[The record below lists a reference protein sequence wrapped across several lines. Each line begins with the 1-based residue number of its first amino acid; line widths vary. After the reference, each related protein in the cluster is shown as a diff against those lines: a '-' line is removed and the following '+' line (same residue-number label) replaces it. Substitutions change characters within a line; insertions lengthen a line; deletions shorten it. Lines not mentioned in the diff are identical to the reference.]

1 MVRLRRQLEE
11 FYGIEITDEAIRE
24 AIRRKNRERDVML
37 RFMELGKL
45 NPAAR
50 SGYEIGTRL
59 DASAFSFD
67 LETRCN
73 EIEARTREVL
83 ESWEKNVKGTESRRP
98 RLLVTGC
105 PNTGVRDKLR
115 KVDENKPVMDAL
127 AEKYLDITC
136 SVMSPNPQRL
146 TDIGDMIDQYEVDGV
161 IEIILQA
168 CHTYNIEAYEV
179 KRYVTEH
186 KGKAYLCLE
195 TDYSQA
201 DKGQIATRL
210 GAFLEMLG

>member
-1 MVRLRRQLEE
+1 MRSKPAPARYWKAGRR
-11 FYGIEITDEAIRE
+11 TSRAPR
-24 AIRRKNRERDVML
+24 AAVPVCWS
-37 RFMELGKL
+37 
-45 NPAAR
+45 PAAPTPVYAKIIKAVEEM
-50 SGYEIGTRL
+50 GADVVCF
-59 DASAFSFD
+59 DA
-67 LETRCN
+67 CN
-73 EIEARTREVL
+73 GL
-83 ESWEKNVKGTESRRP
+83 
-98 RLLVTGC
+98 
-105 PNTGVRDKLR
+105 RDKLR
-115 KVDENKPVMDAL
+115 KVEENKPVMDAL